1 MNLFGFFKRDAPSCR
16 VEMFLSDG
24 TPVTAKTIA
33 WVEGSVARANAL
45 EEDLRRQIKDLNS
58 ELESKEQGLRIAYDF
73 LISNSCRESHAG
85 RIAGVIRRI
94 LGGRVQLVGL
104 EHSLRARI
112 EAGIV
117 ITKEDLNP

>member
-1 MNLFGFFKRDAPSCR
+1 MNLFGFFKRYQGSCR
-16 VEMFLSDG
+16 VEMFLADG

-33 WVEGSVARANAL
+33 WIENSVAKAEAV
-45 EEDLRRQIKDLNS
+45 EVDLRRQIKGLNS
-58 ELESKEQGLRIAYDF
+58 ELDSKEQALRITYNF
-73 LISNSCRESHAG
+73 LISNSDRESHAG
-85 RIAGVIRRI
+85 RIAGVIRRV
-94 LGGRVQLVGL
+94 LGGRVMLVGL